1 MTPPDSLQALVQQTT
16 DLVDHFFNDTRALHM
31 RAAPP
36 STAAVPPVF
45 TNWRDE
51 QRAWRETAA
60 LFDQSHHMPEL
71 FVDGPDAERL
81 LESVAINS
89 FANFT
94 TSRAKQFV
102 ACGPDGHVIGDCVAY
117 RHGEQSFELTSGMT
131 LLNWVEFQAQRTGAD
146 VKITCDHPTAIN
158 PTGRRVKWRFQL
170 EGPNAGAIL
179 DEVVSG
185 TVPEI
190 AFFHTANVEI
200 AGCPVLI
207 LRHGMAG
214 HLGAELSGPYE
225 DMDAVRDAILEAG
238 AKHGLKRAGS
248 RTYFSTLVESGWMA
262 YPCPAIYTSDEMRE
276 FREWLPGDGW
286 EASLQIG
293 GSYRAR
299 AIEDYYMSPWELGYG
314 RFIKFDHDFIG
325 REALERYEPESQ
337 RVPVTLVWN
346 TDDVTRI
353 YRSQFG
359 DGPVYKQIELP
370 VADYGFPQAD
380 QVRNAAG
387 EHVGLSFQCGYTVNE
402 AVVLSLA
409 ALDAKHAIPGTEVQ
423 LTWGEPD
430 GGSRKPHVER
440 HQQMTIRAT
449 VAPIPYAETVRRLR
463 DSTLAAGSA
472 AKGNS

>member
-1 MTPPDSLQALVQQTT
+1 
-16 DLVDHFFNDTRALHM
+16 
-31 RAAPP
+31 
-36 STAAVPPVF
+36 
-45 TNWRDE
+45 
-51 QRAWRETAA
+51 
-60 LFDQSHHMPEL
+60 
-71 FVDGPDAERL
+71 
-81 LESVAINS
+81 
-89 FANFT
+89 
-94 TSRAKQFV
+94 
-102 ACGPDGHVIGDCVAY
+102 
-117 RHGEQSFELTSGMT
+117 
-131 LLNWVEFQAQRTGAD
+131 
-146 VKITCDHPTAIN
+146 
-158 PTGRRVKWRFQL
+158 
-170 EGPNAGAIL
+170 
-179 DEVVSG
+179 
-185 TVPEI
+185 
-190 AFFHTANVEI
+190 
-200 AGCPVLI
+200 
-207 LRHGMAG
+207 
-214 HLGAELSGPYE
+214 
-225 DMDAVRDAILEAG
+225 
-238 AKHGLKRAGS
+238 
-248 RTYFSTLVESGWMA
+248 MA

-380 QVRNAAG
+380 QVRNATG

-409 ALDAKHAIPGTEVQ
+409 ALDAEHAIPGTEVQ

-463 DSTLAAGSA
+463 DSTLAAGTA

>member
-1 MTPPDSLQALVQQTT
+1 MTRSGSLQALVEQTP
-16 DLVDHFFNDTRALHM
+16 DLVEHFVNDTRSLHM

-36 STAAVPPVF
+36 SAAAVPPVF

-71 FVDGPDAERL
+71 FIKGPDAKRL
-81 LESVAINS
+81 LESLAINS
-89 FANFT
+89 FGNFT
-94 TSRAKQFV
+94 TARAKQFV
-102 ACGPDGHVIGDCVAY
+102 ACAPDGHVIGDCIAY
-117 RHGEQSFELTSGMT
+117 RHADDQFELISGMT
-131 LLNWVEFQAQRTGAD
+131 VLNWVQFQAERRGAD
-146 VKITCDHPTAIN
+146 VEITRDHPTAIN

-170 EGPNAGAIL
+170 EGPNAAAIL
-179 DEVVSG
+179 GEVVTG
-185 TVPEI
+185 EVPKLP
-190 AFFHTANVEI
+190 FFHTANVEI

-214 HLGAELSGPYE
+214 HLGTELSGPYE
-225 DMDAVRDAILEAG
+225 DMETVREAILAAG
-238 AKHGLKRAGS
+238 AKHGLERAGS

-262 YPCPAIYTSDEMRE
+262 YPCPAIYTGEEMRE

-293 GSYRAR
+293 GSYRAPS
-299 AIEDYYMSPWELGYG
+299 IEDYYMSPWELGYG
-314 RFIKFDHDFIG
+314 RFIKFDHDFVG
-325 REALERYEPESQ
+325 REALERSDATRQ
-337 RVPVTLVWN
+337 RVPMTLVWD

-380 QVRNAAG
+380 EVHDAAG

-409 ALDAKHAIPGTEVQ
+409 ALDAEHARPGTEVE
-423 LTWGEPD
+423 LTWGEPH

-440 HQQMTIRAT
+440 HEQTTIHAT
-449 VAPIPYAETVRRLR
+449 VASIPYAETVRRLR
-463 DSTLAAGSA
+463 DSTLSTSA
-472 AKGNS
+472 TGAVS